1 MSRSP
6 RGRRATWSLVL
17 VLATALTAACGTGAS
32 PSPGAGPTTAPTSA
46 PTTAAAAPKPSAATG
61 ASPVAQAAPSAP
73 AVSASPA
80 AAGAAAAPP
89 AGGATGPIKVGILE
103 SLTGPLAN
111 QGQDNQDGFNLY
123 LTSINNTV
131 AGRQIQPIFV
141 DDQGQPD
148 VGLTKARQL
157 VEGQGAQVIMGI
169 TPTAMCYA
177 VAPYVK
183 QVQVPL
189 IVSANCGAE
198 DLLTSDKYKSPY
210 LVRST
215 QNATEIID
223 PAADWAYTAGFR
235 KAVLVMTDLAPGYQN
250 GDLFASAFIARGG
263 TVVQELFAP
272 QGTSDYAPYLSQ
284 LDASA
289 DIVAVFLPGVDDLRF
304 GQQFDDYVSP
314 GNRPQILDLFG
325 QMTTGSNLAQL
336 GDKAV
341 GVVGEYSYVTAL
353 DNPENKTFLQQI
365 AAAYP
370 NKPVSTD
377 HAVGYS
383 GAQIL
388 VAALNKVNGQIES
401 KDAFLQALYET
412 NLNTP
417 RGPIKMDET
426 HDVVQNIYIYQIV
439 KDGSSYV
446 PRILSTYPTVS
457 RVWDRSQA
465 QIDAFPFGTL
475 RGTWES
481 KSKNDVANTV
491 TLPPTTQANV
501 VATPAPRQ

>member
-1 MSRSP
+1 MLRSSRGP
-6 RGRRATWSLVL
+6 RTAWSFVL
-17 VLATALTAACGTGAS
+17 VFATALAAACGTAA
-32 PSPGAGPTTAPTSA
+32 PSSAPPPTSA
-46 PTTAAAAPKPSAATG
+46 PGAAPTPPPT
-61 ASPVAQAAPSAP
+61 
-73 AVSASPA
+73 SPA
-80 AAGAAAAPP
+80 AATQLP
-89 AGGATGPIKVGILE
+89 AGGATGAIKVGVLE

-111 QGQDNQDGFNLY
+111 QGKDNEDGFNLY
-123 LTSINNTV
+123 LSSINNTV
-131 AGRQIQPIFV
+131 AGRQIEPIFV

-189 IVSANCGAE
+189 VVSANCGAE
-198 DLLTSDKYKSPY
+198 DLLTSEKYKSPFV
-210 LVRST
+210 VRST

-223 PAADWAYTAGFR
+223 PAADWAYSAGFR

-263 TVVQELFAP
+263 AVVQELFPA

-284 LDASA
+284 LDSSA

-314 GNRPQILDLFG
+314 GHRPQILDLFG
-325 QMTTGSNLAQL
+325 QMTTGPNLAQL
-336 GDKAV
+336 GDKAL

-353 DNPENKTFLQQI
+353 DNPENKTFLQQM

-370 NKPVSTD
+370 NRPVSTD
-377 HAVGYS
+377 QAVGYS

-401 KDAFLQALYET
+401 RDAFLQALYET
-412 NLNTP
+412 SLNTP
-417 RGPIKMDET
+417 RGPVKLDET
-426 HDVVQNIYIYQIV
+426 HDVIQNIYIYQIV
-439 KDGSSYV
+439 KDGSSVV
-446 PRILSTYPTVS
+446 PRILATYPTVS

-481 KSKNDVANTV
+481 KSKNDFVNTV
-491 TLPPTTQANV
+491 TLPTSTQPTV